1 MEKQLQKMRDFV
13 GKLGLYGLL
22 LTLLVTSFAI
32 VNTKKTLKFWITGET
47 DYNEWNVSLGNKGE
61 TDYISNFWGKIQFV
75 NFNGLM
81 RNILGQHEMN
91 GVVKLNNGY
100 LLTTFD
106 FLPEEEIEERAI
118 ALKNFNDYLKSS
130 DTKLLFAVTPY
141 TSSKYAP
148 QLPIGIDDCGNDN
161 LDRLVMASKDKGV
174 EVMDFRKVM
183 YEEGIDQYSMM
194 YKTDHHWT
202 TQAGFYAYTKVLE
215 WIKENVSVEV
225 DDKVADLN
233 NYTITTYPRW
243 HLGSRGQRTG
253 YLYAGIDDY
262 DLILPKFDT
271 MIQQGD
277 KIGNYEEMMINYA
290 PLKSKDYRS
299 RYTYD
304 RVMNA
309 GGGINLN
316 SENDLKILVVGDSFL
331 TALSPYLV
339 LSFYETRVVYAP
351 NGVDKEYLEEYKP
364 DVIVCLYYTGTV
376 MNKDAFIFPSM

>member
-1 MEKQLQKMRDFV
+1 MKKQLQKMREFI
-13 GKLGLYGLL
+13 GKLGLYGVLL
-22 LTLLVTSFAI
+22 AFLITSFAI
-32 VNTKKTLKFWITGET
+32 VNAKKTLKFWITGET
-47 DYNEWNVSLGNKGE
+47 DYNEWNVSLGSKGE
-61 TDYISNFWGKIQFV
+61 TDYISNFWGKLQFV

-100 LLTTFD
+100 LLTTFG
-106 FLPEEEIEERAI
+106 FLSDEEIEERALT
-118 ALKNFNDYLKSS
+118 LKNFNDYLKSS

-141 TSSKYAP
+141 TSSKYDP
-148 QLPIGIDDCGNDN
+148 QLPIGIEDYGNYN
-161 LDRLVMASKDKGV
+161 LDRFVMALRDKGV
-174 EVMDFRKVM
+174 DVMDFREVM
-183 YEEGIDQYSMM
+183 YEDGIDQYSMM

-215 WIKENVSVEV
+215 WIKENVNVEV

-271 MIQQGD
+271 MIQRGD
-277 KIGNYEEMMINYA
+277 QIGNYEEMMINYT
-290 PLKSKDYRS
+290 PLESKDYSS

-304 RVMNA
+304 YVMNA
-309 GGGINLN
+309 GGGINSN
-316 SENDLKILVVGDSFL
+316 SKNDLKILVVGDSFSK
-331 TALSPYLV
+331 AFSPYLV
-339 LSFYETRVVYAP
+339 LAFYETRYVYAP
-351 NGVDKEYLEEYKP
+351 DGVAKAYLEEYKP
-364 DVIVCLYYTGTV
+364 DVVVCLYYTSVV
-376 MNKDAFIFPSM
+376 MDKNAFILPSI